1 MKKYINK
8 FLSMRYWPE
17 IVGLVSAVFLFCIL
31 VKLEVGREVVE
42 LVSSLGSQLLGV
54 YLGLALTTF
63 GVYHGLNIRKT
74 YEDLASAP
82 NVTASDKEKV
92 QKFLGEITSSFTTT
106 ITIIAIGTTLGF
118 LMYLFSILAKTN
130 QFMDFANPNIINSLA
145 VATIFGLI
153 TSSTLSVVE
162 TVRTIL
168 VLRD

>member
-1 MKKYINK
+1 MRKYFDQ
-8 FLSMRYWPE
+8 FLSLKYWPE
-17 IVGLVSAVFLFCIL
+17 IGGVVSAIVLFCIL
-31 VKLEVGREVVE
+31 IKLEVGREVVE

-74 YEDLASAP
+74 YEEMASGK
-82 NVTASDKEKV
+82 NVTAADKEKV
-92 QKFLGEITSSFTTT
+92 QKFLREITSSFTTT

-118 LMYLFSILAKTN
+118 LVYIFSILAKTN
-130 QFMDFANPNIINSLA
+130 QLMDFSNPNVVNSLA
-145 VATIFGLI
+145 IAVIFGLI